1 MRLHPSGCDLFAVV
15 NLYTMK
21 TYLLWSLKATALLI
35 VMLGLATLIN
45 LLISVVFMT
54 TFADIQL
61 SAIWILHCF
70 TAIGLIIA
78 AAHEEENK

>member
-1 MRLHPSGCDLFAVV
+1 
-15 NLYTMK
+15 MK

-35 VMLGLATLIN
+35 IMLSLATLIN
-45 LLISVVFMT
+45 FLISVVFMT

-70 TAIGLIIA
+70 TAIALIIA
-78 AAHEEENK
+78 AADHEHNKQ